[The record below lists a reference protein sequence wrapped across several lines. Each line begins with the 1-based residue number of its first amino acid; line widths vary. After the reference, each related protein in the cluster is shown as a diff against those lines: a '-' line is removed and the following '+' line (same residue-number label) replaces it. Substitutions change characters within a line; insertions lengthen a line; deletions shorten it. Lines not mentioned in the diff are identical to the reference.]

1 MEAPKVA
8 VVTGAS
14 RGLGRR
20 IAQDLVRSGL
30 VVAAN
35 ARSRE
40 RPGVGEGLYRAFD
53 VSDVPS
59 VDRFVKD
66 AVSRFGRID
75 VLVNNAGFANA
86 ATPIPDTDEEVVA
99 KCFEINLFG
108 PAAFMRRV
116 LPVMAGQPEG
126 GVVVNIAS
134 RAGVTP
140 VPGLAA
146 YSASK
151 SALVAFT
158 LAAAKEYAGSRVL
171 CVAVCPA
178 GMNTEMRST
187 VYGADDAAGQM
198 APERVSEVVVEL
210 ATQRTVNGA
219 SPDSGAAVVIPRDGE
234 PIVVNWPLD
243 SRGHQSLRFS

>member
-1 MEAPKVA
+1 MSPPKVA

-14 RGLGRR
+14 RGLGRQV
-20 IAQDLVRSGL
+20 AQDLVRFGF
-30 VVAAN
+30 VVAAG
-35 ARSRE
+35 ARTRE

-53 VSDVPS
+53 VSDTPS

-66 AVSRFGRID
+66 TVSRFGRID
-75 VLVNNAGFANA
+75 VLVNNAGFANP
-86 ATPIPDTDEEVVA
+86 ATSIPDTEEAVVA

-108 PAAFMRRV
+108 PAALMRRV
-116 LPVMAGQPEG
+116 LPVMAAQPDG
-126 GVVVNIAS
+126 GVLINIAS

-151 SALVAFT
+151 SALVAYT

-171 CVAVCPA
+171 CIAVCPA
-178 GMNTEMRST
+178 GMNTELRSG
-187 VYGADDAAGQM
+187 VYGANDAAGQM

-210 ATQRTVNGA
+210 AMSRSVGGA
-219 SPDSGAAVVIPRDGE
+219 APETGAAVVIPPEGE
-234 PIVVNWPLD
+234 PIVINWPLD